1 MKIMMIETLGDG
13 GIAHYTYNLLNAL
26 VSKPENVCLFT
37 TKKYEFANEYLQFKV
52 YKRMFR
58 VASYIIRK
66 IPALNEE
73 TTLPS
78 IIRRTIKV
86 MEYPINTIEALLLTL
101 FKKIKIVHLQSVNLV
116 ELLMITAFKLFN
128 RKVIYTI
135 HNVMPRHGQLKNY
148 HVLIYRLMYLL
159 CDQIIIHSEKGK
171 DEIIELFKVNKN
183 KIHVI
188 PHGDYKFFVP
198 EKGLSKKQ
206 AKHRLGISSDTKTL
220 LFFGA
225 IRENKGLRNI
235 LVALPEIKK
244 RIDNVKLLIVG
255 EPWEDYGKYKKV
267 IAEKQIEKDVFEK
280 LDYVPN
286 EDVPLYFF
294 ATDVVVLPYNE
305 ITQSGI
311 LQIAY
316 AFGKPVVAADLGGF
330 REAVEDGKN
339 GYLVPLADTEKLAEK
354 CIDILSDDKNLEKM
368 GTYSRYLSDTK
379 YSWDSIATKT
389 KHVYE
394 LCLID

>member
-26 VSKPENVCLFT
+26 VAKGSNVCLFT
-37 TKKYEFANEYLQFKV
+37 AKNYELSYKKVAFKI
-52 YKRMFR
+52 YNRMFR
-58 VASYIIRK
+58 IASYAIAKMPILDKETK
-66 IPALNEE
+66 IP
-73 TTLPS
+73 S
-78 IIRRTIKV
+78 MIRRTIKII
-86 MEYPINTIEALLLTL
+86 EYPINTIEGIVLALY
-101 FKKIKIVHLQSVNLV
+101 KKIRIVHFQSVNFIELIMILV
-116 ELLMITAFKLFN
+116 FKIFN
-128 RKVIYTI
+128 IKVIYTI
-135 HNVMPRHGQLKNY
+135 HNVMPRHGKLRDY
-148 HVLIYRLMYLL
+148 HVFIYRIMYLI
-159 CDQIIIHSEKGK
+159 CDQVIIHSEKGK
-171 DEIIELFKVNKN
+171 EEIIELFKVNKN

-198 EKGLSKKQ
+198 EKILSKKQ
-206 AKHRLGISSDTKTL
+206 AKNRLGISSDTKTI

-244 RIDNVKLLIVG
+244 RIENVKLLIVG

-316 AFGKPVVAADLGGF
+316 AFGKPVVATDLGGF
-330 REAVEDGKN
+330 REAVEGGKN
-339 GYLVPLADTEKLAEK
+339 GYLVPLTDTEKLSEK
-354 CIDILSDDKNLEKM
+354 CIDILSDVKKIETM

-379 YSWDSIATKT
+379 FSWDSIATKT

-394 LCLID
+394 LCLTD

>member
-13 GIAHYTYNLLNAL
+13 GIAHYTYNLLKAL
-26 VSKPENVCLFT
+26 ASKSANVCLFT
-37 TKKYEFANEYLQFKV
+37 TKKYEFDNKCLEFKV

-73 TTLPS
+73 TKLPS

-86 MEYPINTIEALLLTL
+86 IEYPINTIEAILLTL
-101 FKKIKIVHLQSVNLV
+101 FKKITIVHFQSVNLI
-116 ELLMITAFKLFN
+116 ELLMIVAFKLFN

-159 CDQIIIHSEKGK
+159 CDQVIIHSEKGK
-171 DEIIELFKVNKN
+171 EEIIELFKVNKN

-188 PHGDYKFFVP
+188 QHGDYKFFVP

-206 AKHRLGISSDTKTL
+206 AKNRLGISSGTKTI

-255 EPWEDYGKYKKV
+255 EPWEDYSKYKE
-267 IAEKQIEKDVFEK
+267 IIFEEQIKKDVFEK

-294 ATDVVVLPYNE
+294 ATDLVVLPYNE

-339 GYLVPLADTEKLAEK
+339 GYLVPLADTEKLSEK
-354 CIDILSDDKNLEKM
+354 CIDILSDVKKIETM

-394 LCLID
+394 RCLID